1 VNHLAAGLFFTLAL
15 LGAAVFLHMFARRH
29 AREIVLALKGE
40 WHGVPH
46 YRIVPARASARL
58 SLSPGFAGAR
68 RPERRAAA

>member
-1 VNHLAAGLFFTLAL
+1 MTHLAAALFFTLVL
-15 LGAAVFLHMFARRH
+15 LGAAVSLHMFVRRH
-29 AREIVLALKGE
+29 AREILLALRGE

-58 SLSPGFAGAR
+58 RLSPGFAAAT